1 MFFVMNILLSMRGV
15 IFTIVSSR
23 LCFLGIACLAKPCY
37 FWRMPKAY
45 DNKRIKV
52 PRFRE
57 EDGFYTTPER
67 SKIMSKIRGKNTKPE
82 LAFRKALWAAG
93 YRYRI
98 DYKKLI
104 GKPDI
109 LLKKY
114 KTAIFIDGEFWHGFN
129 WKERKEK
136 IKTNREF
143 WIPKIERNIQ
153 RDNEVNNEL
162 QKLGYTV
169 FRFWEKEVTKN
180 LEESLEKVLIHLNK
194 MKRDQ

>member
-1 MFFVMNILLSMRGV
+1 
-15 IFTIVSSR
+15 
-23 LCFLGIACLAKPCY
+23 
-37 FWRMPKAY
+37 MPMTNY
-45 DNKRIKV
+45 DEHEKRIKV
-52 PRFRE
+52 PRFNE
-57 EDGFYTTPER
+57 ESGFYTTKKR
-67 SKIMSKIRGKNTKPE
+67 SKIMAKIRGKNTKPE

-104 GKPDI
+104 GKPDV

-114 KTAIFIDGEFWHGFN
+114 KTAIFIDGEFWHGYN

-153 RDNEVNNEL
+153 RDQEVNL
-162 QKLGYTV
+162 ALKQQGYKV
-169 FRFWEKEVTKN
+169 FRFWQKQIDKN
-180 LEESLEKVLIHLNK
+180 LEECLNLVLKHLRSQNI
-194 MKRDQ
+194 D

>member
-1 MFFVMNILLSMRGV
+1 MPTDYSKER
-15 IFTIVSSR
+15 IV
-23 LCFLGIACLAKPCY
+23 
-37 FWRMPKAY
+37 
-45 DNKRIKV
+45 V
-52 PRFRE
+52 PRFNE
-57 EDGFYTTPER
+57 ESGFYTTPQR

-82 LAFRKALWAAG
+82 LVFRKALWAAG

-114 KTAIFIDGEFWHGFN
+114 KTAIFIDGEFWHGHN
-129 WKERKEK
+129 WQERKAK

-153 RDNEVNNEL
+153 RDHEVNTAL
-162 QKLGYTV
+162 QRLGYTI
-169 FRFWEKEVTKN
+169 FRFWEKEVHKN
-180 LEESLEKVLIHLNK
+180 LDDCLQQVLTHLNTYEES
-194 MKRDQ
+194 